1 MGKCTGV
8 NQEMKKK
15 TARLVGVGL
24 VLCVFACGISFGILA
39 SMNGFF
45 GLFGDM
51 DSSANPNRN
60 VVPHRM
66 DKPEVYANPDVL
78 EFRTNLPAIFADPY
92 ILDYR
97 IMTTD

>member
-39 SMNGFF
+39 SINGFF
-45 GLFGDM
+45 GLFGGM
-51 DSSANPNRN
+51 DSSANPDQT
-60 VVPHRM
+60 VVPYRM

-78 EFRTNLPAIFADPY
+78 DFRTNLPATFADPY
-92 ILDYR
+92 ILGYR
-97 IMTTD
+97 IITTD